1 MTCHKVGIVIYV
13 CIVCDE
19 INFCLLLY
27 AVLYIYMYMY
37 VYIYVYVCI
46 HICIYMYM
54 YVCVCIYIYLC
65 FVKYIF
71 KDIMKNHQLD
81 YITYY
86 VYIGSIFS
94 GINNPNTSRVYVIRS
109 IPTLS
114 NNLNISHTV

>member
-1 MTCHKVGIVIYV
+1 MYALSVMKLISV
-13 CIVCDE
+13 
-19 INFCLLLY
+19 FLLY

-37 VYIYVYVCI
+37 VYICICMYTYMYIYVYVC
-46 HICIYMYM
+46 
-54 YVCVCIYIYLC
+54 VCVYIYIYLC